1 MEKPRP
7 KTTEGVPWADHNETE
22 SIPPDPGLEEYDGD
36 SDSGLTAEERVANPP
51 GRGTERETYEDRA
64 EREQD

>member
-7 KTTEGVPWADHNETE
+7 KTTEGVPWADPDETE
-22 SIPPDPGLEEYDGD
+22 SSTPDPRREEYDGD
-36 SDSGLTAEERVANPP
+36 SDSGLSADERVANPP
-51 GRGTERETYEDRA
+51 GRGTERESNEDRA

>member
-7 KTTEGVPWADHNETE
+7 KTTEGEPWGDVNETE
-22 SIPPDPGLEEYDGD
+22 SRPPDPDRKEYDDAG
-36 SDSGLTAEERVANPP
+36 DSGLPSEERAVNPP